1 MMKESVYR
9 SIELVGSSPISWE
22 DAAKD
27 AIDSA
32 NESIWNLRIAE
43 VDELDAKLDGKGS
56 IISYRIKL
64 RVSFKYDNWKVD
76 LGWKLPKGV
85 AARQQ

>member
-9 SIELVGSSPISWE
+9 VIELVGSSPISWE
-22 DAAKD
+22 DAAKN

-32 NESIWNLRIAE
+32 QKCLWNIRIAE
-43 VDELDAKLDGKGS
+43 VVELDAKLDDKGN

-64 RVSFKYDNWKVD
+64 RVSFKYDNWKMD
-76 LGWKLPKGV
+76 LGWKVPKGCSD
-85 AARQQ
+85 